1 MIRLLHAYFPRRTF
15 FLGVS
20 EACLVSLAFLTA
32 TLARLGAGGAGRVFN
47 DQHGSL
53 KILVMSVAIVSCMHY
68 FDLYDTSIL
77 GNRREVLIRITQA
90 LGTVYCLSV
99 LVYFLYPPLEL
110 GRGIFVIGLAFAA
123 MLLFFWRGLF
133 LKINSVPEFADRAL
147 IFGDGPLAELL
158 ETEFKSR
165 PELGLRVV
173 GHVLPSSNGIGN
185 HHGAYEPNEFR
196 GDPCMTDLA
205 DDLSRTV
212 KNLRATRIVVAM
224 GDRRGKLPVDVLLS
238 LKCRGLQVQD
248 GVEVY
253 EAITG
258 KVPIESVRSG
268 WLLFS
273 PGCHASRFHLAY
285 KRAASVLVSIAGL
298 ILSLPLLPFIILVIK
313 LTSPGPVF
321 YRQRRVGRD
330 GVVYYCYKL
339 RTMNAD
345 AEADTGPT
353 WADDDDPRIT
363 SVGRFL
369 RQSRMDEIP
378 QLWNVLRGD
387 MSLVGPRPERPE
399 FVNSLNNEI
408 PYYHLRHTIRP
419 GITGWAQIRYKYGS
433 SIEDAKE
440 KLRYDLFYIKN
451 MSAGLDLLVFLQ
463 TIKII
468 LLGRG
473 AK

>member
-1 MIRLLHAYFPRRTF
+1 LIRLLHAYFPARTL
-15 FLGVS
+15 FLGIS
-20 EACLVSLAFLTA
+20 EACLVSFAFLGA
-32 TLARLGAGGAGRVFN
+32 TVARLGAGGAGLVFN
-47 DQHGSL
+47 SQHGSL
-53 KILVMSVAIVSCMHY
+53 KIVVISLVIVICMYY

-77 GNRREVLIRITQA
+77 GNHREVLIRITQT
-90 LGTVYCLSV
+90 LLTVYSLSV
-99 LVYFLYPPLEL
+99 LLYYLYPPLEL
-110 GRGIFVIGLAFAA
+110 GRGISVIGLVFTA
-123 MLLFFWRGLF
+123 MLLLLWRGLF
-133 LKINSVPEFADRAL
+133 TKINSVPKFSTRAL
-147 IFGDGPLAELL
+147 ILGEGSLAELL
-158 ETEFKSR
+158 ETEFEAR

-173 GHVLPSSNGIGN
+173 GRFLPGANGNGIHPG
-185 HHGAYEPNEFR
+185 GYEPAEFI
-196 GDPCMTDLA
+196 GDHPTTDLT
-205 DDLSRTV
+205 DDLSNTV
-212 KNLRATRIVVAM
+212 KLLRANRVVVAM
-224 GDRRGKLPVDVLLS
+224 GDRRGKLPVDALLS

-273 PGCHASRFHLAY
+273 PGCHASRFHMIY
-285 KRAASVLVSIAGL
+285 KRAASVLVSIVGL
-298 ILSLPLLPFIILVIK
+298 PLCLPLLPFVILAIK

-321 YRQRRVGRD
+321 YRQKRVGRD
-330 GVVYYCYKL
+330 GVEYFCYKF
-339 RTMNAD
+339 RTMCAD
-345 AEADTGPT
+345 AEADSGPT

-369 RQSRMDEIP
+369 RQSRLDEIP
-378 QLWNVLRGD
+378 QLWNVLKGD

-399 FVNSLNNEI
+399 FVEKLSKEI

-451 MSAGLDLLVFLQ
+451 MSAGLDLLVLFE